1 MKKKEFNIHLARKTE
16 HKDECESEAKWL
28 VNAFNEDG
36 TKCWQMLLELN
47 LNALSEKQNTASEV
61 KGYLPF
67 LV

>member
-1 MKKKEFNIHLARKTE
+1 MKNKESNIHLARKTE

-28 VNAFNEDG
+28 LNALNEDG

-47 LNALSEKQNTASEV
+47 LNAWFEKQNIASEA
-61 KGYLPF
+61 KGYIPF